1 MNKSIKSFFAFLIL
15 GSSLFAQGFTVKAT
29 GSQVFNFEDKNGR
42 NQVTFFSATPLEDIT
57 GTANG
62 ISGTVTFDVANF
74 AKTLNGS
81 LIVKVAS
88 MNSGIEL
95 RDQHLKGS
103 NWLNADK
110 FPDIVFTIKE
120 VTNVKKSDSNK
131 FEFKVKGDFKMH
143 GVTKEVVA
151 EAEATYLDESEQT
164 KKRALGDLLGIRAKF
179 NVKLSEFGVNNQL
192 VGNKVAENIEVSVNI
207 VGSNKY

>member
-1 MNKSIKSFFAFLIL
+1 MNKSIKSLMLFITL

-62 ISGTVTFDVANF
+62 ISGTVTFDVADF
-74 AKTLNGS
+74 ARTLKGA

-95 RDQHLKGS
+95 RDQHLRGA

-110 FPDIVFTIKE
+110 FPEIVFTIKE
-120 VTNVKKSDSNK
+120 VMNARKLDSNK
-131 FEFKVKGDFKMH
+131 LELKIKGDFKMH
-143 GVTKEVVA
+143 GVTKEIIA
-151 EAEATYLDESEQT
+151 DAEATYLDESEQT
-164 KKRALGDLLGIRAKF
+164 KKRAPGDLIGVRAKF
-179 NVKLSEFGVNNQL
+179 NVKLSDFGVNNQL
-192 VGNKVAENIEVSVNI
+192 IGNKVAENIEVGVNI
-207 VGSNKY
+207 VGSNKF

>member
-151 EAEATYLDESEQT
+151 DAEATYLDESEQT
-164 KKRALGDLLGIRAKF
+164 KKRAPGDLLGIRAKF

>member
-62 ISGTVTFDVANF
+62 ISGTVTFDVVNF

-151 EAEATYLDESEQT
+151 DAEATYLDESEQT
-164 KKRALGDLLGIRAKF
+164 KKRAPGDLLGIRAKF